1 MPAKPSRFWVVLTL
15 VLLLAAQA
23 HLWLDEGT
31 APASGHA
38 CKYCSHAGLAIL
50 STGHELKLT
59 LRTERLE
66 LSLPQ
71 GSAKCPL
78 SGESAPRAPPQA

>member
-1 MPAKPSRFWVVLTL
+1 MPAKPSRFWVVVTL
-15 VLLLAAQA
+15 VLLLAGQT
-23 HLWLDEGT
+23 HLWLDEGS
-31 APASGHA
+31 APSSGHV
-38 CKYCSHAGLAIL
+38 CKFCSYAGLAIL

-66 LSLPQ
+66 LNLPQ